1 MTNGKL
7 FMKALAKN
15 ENKQMKFIVKL
26 LLSATFMLSTISAVA
41 APSVEFQT
49 NQGNFTIELY
59 PEKAPKTVANFLQY
73 VKDGFYENTI
83 FHRVINHFMIQGGG
97 FERDLSEKSTR
108 AAIANEAGNGLLNQ
122 TGTVAMARTADPD
135 SATAQF
141 FVNLTDNQFLDYVGP
156 DPDQIGYCVF
166 GKVTSGIEVI
176 QKIGL
181 TQTNTVGR
189 YSDVPV
195 KPVIIKSVKLLGEV
209 VKDAPKDAS
218 KDASKETAK

>member
-1 MTNGKL
+1 MKVLVNLMQFKNL
-7 FMKALAKN
+7 FLGS
-15 ENKQMKFIVKL
+15 L
-26 LLSATFMLSTISAVA
+26 LLSASISAFA

-49 NQGNFTIELY
+49 NQGNFTVELY

-97 FERDLSEKSTR
+97 FERDLSEKNTR
-108 AAIANEAGNGLLNQ
+108 APISNEAGNGLLNE
-122 TGTVAMARTADPD
+122 TGTIAMARTADPD

-141 FVNLTDNQFLDYVGP
+141 FVNLFDNQFLDYVGP

-166 GKVTSGIEVI
+166 GKVTSGMDVI

-195 KPVIIKSVKLLGEV
+195 KPVIIKSATLLSEIA
-209 VKDAPKDAS
+209 KDDS
-218 KDASKETAK
+218 KQSAK

>member
-1 MTNGKL
+1 MTIKNLVLGGLL
-7 FMKALAKN
+7 FCA
-15 ENKQMKFIVKL
+15 
-26 LLSATFMLSTISAVA
+26 STCTLA

-49 NQGNFTIELY
+49 NQGDFTVELY

-73 VKDGFYENTI
+73 VKEGYYENTI

-97 FERDLSEKSTR
+97 FERDLSEKNTR
-108 AAIANEAGNGLLNQ
+108 AAVVNEAGNGLLNQ
-122 TGTVAMARTADPD
+122 TGTIAMARTADPD

-141 FVNLTDNQFLDYVGP
+141 FVNLIDNQFLDYTGP

-166 GKVTSGIEVI
+166 GKVTSGMDVV
-176 QKIGL
+176 QKIGV

-195 KPVIIKSVKLLGEV
+195 KPIIIKSAKLLGEIA
-209 VKDAPKDAS
+209 KDDS
-218 KDASKETAK
+218 KQSAK

>member
-1 MTNGKL
+1 
-7 FMKALAKN
+7 MKVLAKN

-26 LLSATFMLSTISAVA
+26 LLSATFMLSTISAIA

-218 KDASKETAK
+218 KETAK

>member
-1 MTNGKL
+1 MKVLVNLMQFKNL
-7 FMKALAKN
+7 FLGS
-15 ENKQMKFIVKL
+15 L
-26 LLSATFMLSTISAVA
+26 LLSASISAFA

-49 NQGNFTIELY
+49 NQGNFTVELY

-97 FERDLSEKSTR
+97 FERDLSEKNTR
-108 AAIANEAGNGLLNQ
+108 APISNEAGNGLLNE
-122 TGTVAMARTADPD
+122 TGTIAMARTADPD

-141 FVNLTDNQFLDYVGP
+141 FVNLFDNQFLDYVGP
-156 DPDQIGYCVF
+156 DSDQIGYCVF
-166 GKVTSGIEVI
+166 GKVTSGMDVI

-195 KPVIIKSVKLLGEV
+195 KPVIIKSAKLLSEMA
-209 VKDAPKDAS
+209 KDDS
-218 KDASKETAK
+218 KQSAK